1 MYRFIV
7 ILLVP
12 FLLVSCSLP
21 GTEDESVVVEEN
33 TVVYEDD
40 LVSMRVPKTWSGKT
54 DGLPTP
60 RVGSIVAAFVSA
72 DVKQWFANNFLI
84 LSDTLMNIMTSRR
97 YSELNILQTKKN
109 YYEYASLKEEDI
121 TFSDNEPSRVYV
133 FEARYNETTP
143 KLKFIQTARV
153 CGTKVYLL
161 HFTLSPEKKSENY
174 ISLLKTF
181 TCK

>member
-1 MYRFIV
+1 VVMENTESYE
-7 ILLVP
+7 
-12 FLLVSCSLP
+12 
-21 GTEDESVVVEEN
+21 TEDI
-33 TVVYEDD
+33 TI
-40 LVSMRVPKTWSGKT
+40 RVPKTWSGKT
-54 DGLPTP
+54 TWLPTP
-60 RVGSIVAAFVSA
+60 RIWSIVAAFVSPEI
-72 DVKQWFANNFLI
+72 KQGFANNLLI
-84 LSDTLMNIMTSRR
+84 ISDTLVNIMTSRR
-97 YSELNILQTKKN
+97 YSELNNLQTKKN
-109 YYEYASLKEEDI
+109 YYEYSGQREEDI
-121 TFSDNEPSRVYV
+121 TFSDNETSRVYV

>member
-1 MYRFIV
+1 MFRFIL
-7 ILLVP
+7 ICITP
-12 FLLVSCSLP
+12 FLFLSCSLP
-21 GTEDESVVVEEN
+21 GTEDEGAVVEEN
-33 TVVYEDD
+33 TVQYEDK

-54 DGLPTP
+54 DNLPTP
-60 RVGSIVAAFVSA
+60 RVGSIVAAFVSP

-97 YSELNILQTKKN
+97 YSELNNLQTKKN
-109 YYEYASLKEEDI
+109 YYEYGSLKEEDI
-121 TFSDNEPSRVYV
+121 TFLDNELSRVYV

-153 CGTKVYLL
+153 CGTQVYLL